1 MVENLSE
8 SKKSSIFDK
17 NYLKMKVYESLNQ
30 DDIMTQPVTEPT
42 PVVKPTPTKP
52 AEQPVKQPSRKDKPF
67 LPLPEV
73 TPDPKAIKK

>member
-1 MVENLSE
+1 MNHP
-8 SKKSSIFDK
+8 I
-17 NYLKMKVYESLNQ
+17 
-30 DDIMTQPVTEPT
+30 TE

-67 LPLPEV
+67 LPMPEV